1 VVLQFLRHVAT
12 STQGLMKMNRTPH
25 LLASLRHR
33 LADENG
39 FALVVALG
47 VMFVLGISTTGGLV
61 YATQNQGSAARSKAD
76 ATALVVAEAGINN
89 AMSVLSNPAN
99 DPTNASLLP
108 PRTDVYDGGSVTW
121 TGTYDAPT
129 ATWTLTAISELRNP
143 TGVAAAPVR
152 RRISAKASVTSGTS
166 PTSPLQ
172 NPSWNYDVSTRTGT
186 TCDQTLSSSVIDGAP
201 LFTMGNLCLS
211 SLSKVTAAPIAVRG
225 TLTVAVDA
233 AVGSIAAPVPSADIG
248 GGCSG
253 HACSSADRVYASTI
267 TQTAPTMTPPVA
279 DWDYWYANA
288 APGPKHACDVSS
300 GTLPTFD
307 NNLLRDKSVT
317 TVFSLTPAAS
327 YTCRVGPPGN
337 PTGELSWDVTTKVL
351 TVRGTIFIDGQ
362 AKIDNGQINTYV
374 GQGVLYTSG
383 SFAVA
388 NGSKMC
394 AVKLGTDCDFTPGAW
409 DPTQKLFAIVS
420 NGNGG
425 IGVLAGNS
433 VQLGCLDR
441 LQGVIYGTNAVQIT
455 GGVAS
460 AKHQGPIVASTIVLA
475 SAAELKPFTLLSTVP
490 RGLPGQPAGT
500 TRVSPPRDFTG

>member
-1 VVLQFLRHVAT
+1 
-12 STQGLMKMNRTPH
+12 MNRTPH
-25 LLASLRHR
+25 LLASLKHR
-33 LADENG
+33 LAEENG
-39 FALVVALG
+39 IALVIALG
-47 VMFVLGISTTGGLV
+47 VMLVLGISTTGGLV

-76 ATALVVAEAGINN
+76 TAALSIAEAGINN
-89 AMSVLSNPAN
+89 AMAVLSNPTN

-108 PRTDVYDGGSVTW
+108 PRTDLYDGGSVTW

-143 TGVAAAPVR
+143 SGLAAAPVR
-152 RRISAKASVTSGTS
+152 RRVSALASVTTGTS
-166 PTSPLQ
+166 PTSALQ
-172 NPSWNYDVSTRTGT
+172 NPSWNYDVATRTGT
-186 TCDQTLSSSVIDGAP
+186 TCDQTLSASVIDGAP
-201 LFTMGNLCLS
+201 LMTMGNLCLG
-211 SLSKVTAAPIAVRG
+211 SLSKVTAGPIVVRG
-225 TLTVAVDA
+225 TLTVAADA
-233 AVGSIAAPVPSADIG
+233 AVGSVAAPLTRADVG

-253 HACSSADRVYASTI
+253 HTCSSADRVYASTI
-267 TQTAPTMTPPVA
+267 TQTVTTLTPPTA
-279 DWDYWYANA
+279 DWDYWYTNA
-288 APGPKHACDVSS
+288 APGPKHSCEVSS

-307 NNLLRDKSVT
+307 NNTLRDKSVA
-317 TVFSLTPAAS
+317 TVYSLTPATS

-362 AKIDNGQINTYV
+362 AKIDNGQINTYQ

-383 SFAVA
+383 AFAVA

-394 AVKLGTDCDFTPGAW
+394 AVKAGTDCDFTPGAW
-409 DPTQKLFAIVS
+409 DPTQKLFGVVS
-420 NGNGG
+420 DGSGG

-441 LQGVIYGTNAVQIT
+441 FQGVIFGTNAVQIT
-455 GGVAS
+455 GGAAS

-475 SAAELKPFTLLSTVP
+475 SSAELKPFTLFTTVP

-500 TRVSPPRDFTG
+500 TRITPPRNYTG